1 MPVKAGISTKNPG
14 EITING
20 SYLLNINMVTQDQ
33 EGTR

>member
-14 EITING
+14 EITINN
-20 SYLLNINMVTQDQ
+20 SYLLNISMVMQDQ